1 MRPGSNAKSSEGA
14 SRFESAQ
21 PYSAQG
27 AASLPQ
33 KDLPEHLSVRD
44 AMLAVAKLEGGNS
57 RDPEIQD
64 GDTINHETGIGSKAK
79 PCKQA
84 SRGARAPREL
94 S

>member
-1 MRPGSNAKSSEGA
+1 MTPGANAKSSEGA

-21 PYSAQG
+21 PYPAQG
-27 AASLPQ
+27 AASLQQ

-64 GDTINHETGIGSKAK
+64 EDTINPEIPVTEILGS
-79 PCKQA
+79 
-84 SRGARAPREL
+84 
-94 S
+94 